1 VGTSVHGNVGLI
13 SLKRLT
19 LNHQFIAELD
29 RAYESLAGN
38 DAVAAIVVAPDG
50 TLAREFGHG
59 ADPACFVPVLGKY
72 EAGLGLIQTWKRTLS
87 KFQRSPKPTVAAL
100 VGRVLGGSNE
110 LASCCHARI
119 AGAGTM
125 IGQPEPTVGVLAALG
140 GCNQIH
146 RASAPEAATR
156 ISELLLTGHAF
167 KAEEAAQWGYVS
179 KIVPL
184 RELPRESMAM
194 AAALA
199 SGELA
204 RPTFRM
210 DAATIVVNRDV
221 DPRNEAGV
229 PLDAELR
236 ELIAKT
242 IEEANALPFA
252 DGSTLE
258 QQRGAESLTLS
269 SSKIGVAAMLRG
281 KPPQFAQPL
290 G

>member
-1 VGTSVHGNVGLI
+1 
-13 SLKRLT
+13 
-19 LNHQFIAELD
+19 
-29 RAYESLAGN
+29 
-38 DAVAAIVVAPDG
+38 
-50 TLAREFGHG
+50 
-59 ADPACFVPVLGKY
+59 
-72 EAGLGLIQTWKRTLS
+72 
-87 KFQRSPKPTVAAL
+87 
-100 VGRVLGGSNE
+100 
-110 LASCCHARI
+110 
-119 AGAGTM
+119 M